1 MIPSLAAMKSRE
13 PRRTYATLNAV
24 LEVSAIIFDLDGV
37 LADSSAIVDQAWVE
51 WGDRHG
57 VDANLILQTIPGKRT
72 RDAIALLAPESD
84 IDAEAARIVA
94 REQSL
99 VGMVTPIPGAQELLA
114 QLPPGRWGV
123 ATSGTDAIARGRLA
137 HTGLPIPEVLIS
149 AEMVTRGKPDP
160 EVYARAAAALGFDAA
175 ACLVF
180 EDAPSGVA
188 AATAAGAIVVGVLTW
203 AEPGL
208 LRVPYTIPD
217 LHAVRA
223 TMSGK
228 QIRVELHEPNAV
240 KT

>member
-1 MIPSLAAMKSRE
+1 M
-13 PRRTYATLNAV
+13 
-24 LEVSAIIFDLDGV
+24 LEVSAIVFDLDGV
-37 LADSSAIVDQAWVE
+37 LADSSAVVDQAWIE
-51 WGDRHG
+51 WGGRHG
-57 VDANLILQTIPGKRT
+57 IDAKHILEAIPGKRT
-72 RDAIALLAPESD
+72 RDAIALLAPASD
-84 IDAEAARIVA
+84 IDAEAARIIA

-99 VGMVTPIPGAQELLA
+99 VGLVVPVPGARELVA

-137 HTGLPIPEVLIS
+137 HTGLPIPDVLIT

-160 EVYARAAAALGFDAA
+160 EVYLRAAAALGFDPA

-180 EDAPSGVA
+180 EDSPSGVA

-208 LRVPYTIPD
+208 LGVPYTVAD
-217 LHAVRA
+217 LYAVQA
-223 TMSGK
+223 TVVGK
-228 QIRVELHEPNAV
+228 HLRVELQASGPA